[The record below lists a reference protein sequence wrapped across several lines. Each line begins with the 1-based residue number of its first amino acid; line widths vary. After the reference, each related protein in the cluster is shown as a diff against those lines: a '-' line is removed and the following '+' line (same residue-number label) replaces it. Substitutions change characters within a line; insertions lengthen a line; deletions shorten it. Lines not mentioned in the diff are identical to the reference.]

1 MSAELGWFTR
11 FGVLFV
17 LAEVFTPY
25 LGGFVQVQRK
35 ELADVIAKINAEEVC
50 LPPLWPQRT

>member
-1 MSAELGWFTR
+1 VLSSDVSPDS
-11 FGVLFV
+11 GVLFV
-17 LAEVFTPY
+17 RTEVFTPY

-50 LPPLWPQRT
+50 